1 MGKGQQV
8 TGKGQAR
15 GMQGTGKRLAK
26 DRQWSRQGRRTGK
39 GTGKGKARYEQGKG
53 DGGEWDKRGT

>member
-1 MGKGQQV
+1 V